1 MPQNADATPDHVDE
15 TTDAIA
21 QMHAEH
27 QHRAT
32 GAERMFACITATLAA
47 PLFIVAATS
56 VVVAWIGANLLMP
69 LWGLR
74 PFDPLPFDL
83 LQGIATLVAL
93 YATVLILATQR
104 RDDEIATRREQL
116 ALQLAM
122 LNDRKL
128 AKLIALIE
136 ELRRDNPSVP
146 DRIDAE
152 AETMADPSDAR
163 AVLDALDNV

>member
-1 MPQNADATPDHVDE
+1 MPPSADAIPDHVDE
-15 TTDAIA
+15 TTHAIA

-32 GAERMFACITATLAA
+32 TAERIFARITATIAA
-47 PLFIVAATS
+47 PNFIVGTTLL
-56 VVVAWIGANLLMP
+56 VIGWIGANLLMP

-128 AKLIALIE
+128 AKLIALVE
-136 ELRRDNPSVP
+136 ELRRDDPSVH
-146 DRIDAE
+146 DRVDAE
-152 AETMADPSDAR
+152 ADTMAQPSDAR
-163 AVLDALDNV
+163 AVLDALDEV